1 MAISTARLETS
12 VAGARELDGTDPGA
26 LSKDALLDGEAVAAA
41 IMAAAKVVY
50 ASFAAEIS
58 LRSTGGAIGLARQE
72 GYASAERMIGSRA
85 GVSPA
90 EARRLIEAGLAM
102 LPPEPTPDPGPDPDP
117 EDTPDPSPDDPDEGS
132 GEGSGD
138 GPDDD
143 EDQDEA
149 PLSPVGEALRA
160 GLIGPEAA
168 SLIVQTLEGM
178 DDETAMDVEERLVK
192 KAFRL
197 DIPDLR
203 RACQREREEYDHAR
217 FLADERRRREARHL
231 LVRQDADGM
240 VTLTGRFDAATALP
254 IVAWLDA
261 QVKDSFQRRRDR
273 ELDDNR
279 TAGQVRADALADL
292 AQHGLDCSSMTTGV
306 KTTVVVHVDLEDLRR
321 GAGLVETE
329 HLSTRLSIESLR
341 AMLADA
347 GVIPAVMGGPSVPL
361 DLGRRERLFTRY
373 QKIALARRDG
383 GCAWCGRPPAW
394 CDAHHI
400 LDWSKGGRT
409 DLSNGVLLCR
419 SCHVQLHATGW
430 EIVVRDGQVW
440 FIPPPDVDP
449 SREPR
454 LGGSARVSSGD
465 PDLGSGARSGNA
477 PPVSPTASR
486 GVRASTPTRGA
497 PTGLF

>member
-12 VAGARELDGTDPGA
+12 VAGARGLDGADPGA
-26 LSKDALLDGEAVAAA
+26 LSRAELLDGEAVAAA
-41 IMAAAKVVY
+41 VMAASKVVY
-50 ASFAAEIS
+50 AAFAAEIS
-58 LRSTGGAIGLARQE
+58 KRSMGGAIGLARQE
-72 GYASAERMIGSRA
+72 GFASAERMIGSRA

-102 LPPEPTPDPGPDPDP
+102 LPPEPVPDPGPKPGPDP
-117 EDTPDPSPDDPDEGS
+117 QPEKTPDPSPEDPDDGS
-132 GEGSGD
+132 G
-138 GPDDD
+138 DD
-143 EDQDEA
+143 EDQDDE

-160 GLIGPEAA
+160 GLIGAEAA
-168 SLIVQTLEGM
+168 SLIVKALEGM

-203 RACQREREEYDHAR
+203 RACQREREAYDHRR
-217 FLADERRRREARHL
+217 FLEDERRRRDARHL

-240 VTLTGRFDAATALP
+240 VTLTGRLDAATALP
-254 IVAWLDA
+254 IVALLDA
-261 QVKDSFQRRRDR
+261 HVKDAFQRRRDR
-273 ELDDNR
+273 ELDDHR
-279 TAGQVRADALADL
+279 TAGQIRADVLADL
-292 AQHGLDCSSMTTGV
+292 AQHGLDCSTMTNGV
-306 KTTVVVHVDLEDLRR
+306 KTTMVVHVDLEDLRR
-321 GAGLVETE
+321 GSGLVDTE

-341 AMLADA
+341 GLLADA
-347 GVIPAVMGGPSVPL
+347 GVIPAVMGGQSVPL

-400 LDWSKGGRT
+400 LEWSKGGRT

-430 EIVVRDGQVW
+430 EIEVRDGQVW
-440 FIPPPDVDP
+440 FIPPPEVDP

-454 LGGSARVSSGD
+454 LGGSARVASSG
-465 PDLGSGARSGNA
+465 PDAGGGARAGGS
-477 PPVSPTASR
+477 PPVSPTATH
-486 GVRASTPTRGA
+486 GVRASAPTRGA

>member
-12 VAGARELDGTDPGA
+12 VEAARGLDGADPREMTR
-26 LSKDALLDGEAVAAA
+26 DALLDGEAAAA
-41 IMAAAKVVY
+41 AVMAAAKVVY
-50 ASFAAEIS
+50 AAFAAEIS

-72 GYASAERMIGSRA
+72 GFSTAERMIGSRA

-90 EARRLIEAGLAM
+90 EARRLVEAGLAM
-102 LPPEPTPDPGPDPDP
+102 LPPEPNPDPGPDPDP
-117 EDTPDPSPDDPDEGS
+117 QPNGTPDPSPADPDEGS
-132 GEGSGD
+132 GEGS
-138 GPDDD
+138 DDD
-143 EDQDEA
+143 EDLDDA

-178 DDETAMDVEERLVK
+178 DDAAAAVIEERLVK

-203 RACQREREEYDHAR
+203 RACQRERESYDHQR
-217 FLADERRRREARHL
+217 FLEDERRRREARHL

-273 ELDDNR
+273 ELDDHR
-279 TAGQVRADALADL
+279 TAGQIRADVLADL

-321 GAGLVETE
+321 GSGLVDTE

-373 QKIALARRDG
+373 QKLALARRDG
-383 GCAWCGRPPAW
+383 GCAWCRRPPAW

-430 EIVVRDGQVW
+430 EIVVKDGQVW
-440 FIPPPDVDP
+440 FIPPPEVDP

-454 LGGSARVSSGD
+454 IGGSARVDSVPPDTGGPPPTGSS
-465 PDLGSGARSGNA
+465 
-477 PPVSPTASR
+477 PPISPTSAQGVKAS
-486 GVRASTPTRGA
+486 APTRGA
-497 PTGLF
+497 PAGLF